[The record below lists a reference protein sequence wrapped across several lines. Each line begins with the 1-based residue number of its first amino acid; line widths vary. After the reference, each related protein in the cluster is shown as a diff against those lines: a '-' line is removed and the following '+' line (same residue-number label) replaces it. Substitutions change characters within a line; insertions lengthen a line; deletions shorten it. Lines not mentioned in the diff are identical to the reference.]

1 MNDQANNVIRVEEV
15 MHTDF
20 HVVDGTDTVA
30 TAIQLMKETNK
41 HELIINKRNDDDEYG
56 YVQLSDIAKKV
67 LAQDRSPSRVNL
79 YEIMAKPVIHVRP
92 TMDIKYCARLFEN
105 FGLSAAPVMKNSLVV
120 GVVTYKDIVLKGLL
134 V

>member
-1 MNDQANNVIRVEEV
+1 MNQEKTIIRVEDV

-20 HVVDGTDTVA
+20 HIVDGIDTVA
-30 TAIQLMKETNK
+30 DAIKLMQDTKK
-41 HELIINKRNDDDEYG
+41 HELIVNKRSEDDEYG

-105 FGLSAAPVMKNSLVV
+105 FGLSAAPVMKNSQVI
-120 GVVTYKDIVLKGLL
+120 GVVTYRDIVLKGLTL
-134 V
+134 